1 MAKKFRTD
9 EIPVGKFTE
18 DWGGNKNNTIPAAP
32 DETNLLPY
40 SGEAVQKF
48 IKSYLQ
54 DHENNKIGHI
64 PPMTKDPDGFYHIRA
79 FANKNTY
86 NEWIAD
92 PDENQALKL
101 LDVTIPISDEQ
112 GVMNIVEL
120 TTASNQ
126 TNYVSID
133 GSVVLKMRFT
143 SQTYNPV
150 TGKYA
155 NTYEDG
161 MMTIQRRSS
170 ASDSWRTIGTMAIKS
185 VEADSDTYTDVD
197 ISGLLN
203 SGTCQLRIIV
213 TGDQTQS
220 TTTYV
225 VFQSVTKTELKLTFR
240 NEWQQ
245 PITGAAMSLLYTYT
259 GAVAKTLN
267 LKISGEG
274 GVRSVQ
280 YAVGKVEYTETP
292 NQFDVTDTEGDSV
305 KVMSHG
311 VHEIEAWLSV
321 DGTDVESEH
330 IVSQVMVV
338 SDPDNKTPYI
348 MLNQIVKSLVNWT
361 SVQFFQW
368 AIYNPGSDVLPVTF
382 KLTDIQE
389 VENYLFY
396 TEQQAQNGVVYTF
409 GNMIE
414 IESKETNFSAYML
427 FSTGEKYL
435 RDRISFN
442 VDNSQNF
449 APTDGADLIINPK
462 LRSNTETHPD
472 TIINTVSG
480 ENVPATFENFGFI
493 SDGWVEDN
501 NGIKCLRVP
510 SGRNITIDYETF
522 SDFIQTQK
530 TGSLTFEIDFATR
543 NITNEDEP
551 VLRMCSYTKD
561 NNPLG
566 WEMKATEACFMTLA
580 KVTRKNQDI
589 GYREGTRTK
598 VAVNLLY
605 NLSSTGQNYCR
616 IFVNGIINREINYA
630 TDDTFVQYVE
640 GKQTSQ
646 GIRIG
651 SSGADIDIYSIK
663 VYKKALTA
671 NDVRQNYMASLD
683 NSEEK
688 IAFRDSNS
696 ILNGNT
702 ISYDLVYEKYNVI
715 LWKGKYATYGNTKKD
730 KFNGT
735 LIIHIPGKPE
745 NSGTLYDMN
754 EKGQGTSSMLYF
766 WWNGQWGFNEDGY
779 WVDENGVNRGK
790 CYQLTNDV
798 PGALK
803 LVGKVNF
810 ASSAQ
815 SHKINT

>member
-1 MAKKFRTD
+1 ML
-9 EIPVGKFTE
+9 IC
-18 DWGGNKNNTIPAAP
+18 
-32 DETNLLPY
+32 
-40 SGEAVQKF
+40 
-48 IKSYLQ
+48 YLAL
-54 DHENNKIGHI
+54 E
-64 PPMTKDPDGFYHIRA
+64 
-79 FANKNTY
+79 KNT
-86 NEWIAD
+86 
-92 PDENQALKL
+92 
-101 LDVTIPISDEQ
+101 
-112 GVMNIVEL
+112 
-120 TTASNQ
+120 
-126 TNYVSID
+126 
-133 GSVVLKMRFT
+133 
-143 SQTYNPV
+143 
-150 TGKYA
+150 
-155 NTYEDG
+155 
-161 MMTIQRRSS
+161 
-170 ASDSWRTIGTMAIKS
+170 
-185 VEADSDTYTDVD
+185 
-197 ISGLLN
+197 
-203 SGTCQLRIIV
+203 C
-213 TGDQTQS
+213 
-220 TTTYV
+220 
-225 VFQSVTKTELKLTFR
+225 
-240 NEWQQ
+240 
-245 PITGAAMSLLYTYT
+245 
-259 GAVAKTLN
+259 
-267 LKISGEG
+267 
-274 GVRSVQ
+274 
-280 YAVGKVEYTETP
+280 
-292 NQFDVTDTEGDSV
+292 
-305 KVMSHG
+305 
-311 VHEIEAWLSV
+311 
-321 DGTDVESEH
+321 
-330 IVSQVMVV
+330 
-338 SDPDNKTPYI
+338 
-348 MLNQIVKSLVNWT
+348 
-361 SVQFFQW
+361 
-368 AIYNPGSDVLPVTF
+368 
-382 KLTDIQE
+382 
-389 VENYLFY
+389 
-396 TEQQAQNGVVYTF
+396 
-409 GNMIE
+409 
-414 IESKETNFSAYML
+414 
-427 FSTGEKYL
+427 
-435 RDRISFN
+435 SFN
-442 VDNSQNF
+442 IDNSQNF

-766 WWNGQWGFNEDGY
+766 MTL
-779 WVDENGVNRGK
+779 
-790 CYQLTNDV
+790 C
-798 PGALK
+798 
-803 LVGKVNF
+803 
-810 ASSAQ
+810 
-815 SHKINT
+815 

>member
-161 MMTIQRRSS
+161 TMTIQRRSS

-330 IVSQVMVV
+330 IVSQVMIV

-702 ISYDLVYEKYNVI
+702 ISYDLVYEKYNI
-715 LWKGKYATYGNTKKD
+715 D
-730 KFNGT
+730 
-735 LIIHIPGKPE
+735 
-745 NSGTLYDMN
+745 
-754 EKGQGTSSMLYF
+754 
-766 WWNGQWGFNEDGY
+766 
-779 WVDENGVNRGK
+779 
-790 CYQLTNDV
+790 DV
-798 PGALK
+798 PCPFSFMSYSVPLFSGFPGIWIIKVPLNLSF
-803 LVGKVNF
+803 LVF
-810 ASSAQ
+810 P
-815 SHKINT
+815 

>member
-86 NEWIAD
+86 NEWLAD

-161 MMTIQRRSS
+161 TMTIQRRSS

-348 MLNQIVKSLVNWT
+348 MLNKIVESLVNWT

-389 VENYLFY
+389 VENYLSY

-472 TIINTVSG
+472 TIINT
-480 ENVPATFENFGFI
+480 
-493 SDGWVEDN
+493 
-501 NGIKCLRVP
+501 
-510 SGRNITIDYETF
+510 
-522 SDFIQTQK
+522 
-530 TGSLTFEIDFATR
+530 
-543 NITNEDEP
+543 
-551 VLRMCSYTKD
+551 
-561 NNPLG
+561 
-566 WEMKATEACFMTLA
+566 
-580 KVTRKNQDI
+580 
-589 GYREGTRTK
+589 
-598 VAVNLLY
+598 
-605 NLSSTGQNYCR
+605 
-616 IFVNGIINREINYA
+616 
-630 TDDTFVQYVE
+630 
-640 GKQTSQ
+640 
-646 GIRIG
+646 
-651 SSGADIDIYSIK
+651 
-663 VYKKALTA
+663 
-671 NDVRQNYMASLD
+671 
-683 NSEEK
+683 
-688 IAFRDSNS
+688 
-696 ILNGNT
+696 
-702 ISYDLVYEKYNVI
+702 
-715 LWKGKYATYGNTKKD
+715 
-730 KFNGT
+730 
-735 LIIHIPGKPE
+735 
-745 NSGTLYDMN
+745 
-754 EKGQGTSSMLYF
+754 
-766 WWNGQWGFNEDGY
+766 
-779 WVDENGVNRGK
+779 
-790 CYQLTNDV
+790 
-798 PGALK
+798 
-803 LVGKVNF
+803 
-810 ASSAQ
+810 
-815 SHKINT
+815 

>member
-86 NEWIAD
+86 NEWLAD

-161 MMTIQRRSS
+161 TMTIQRRSS

-561 NNPLG
+561 P
-566 WEMKATEACFMTLA
+566 
-580 KVTRKNQDI
+580 Q
-589 GYREGTRTK
+589 
-598 VAVNLLY
+598 
-605 NLSSTGQNYCR
+605 
-616 IFVNGIINREINYA
+616 
-630 TDDTFVQYVE
+630 
-640 GKQTSQ
+640 
-646 GIRIG
+646 IR
-651 SSGADIDIYSIK
+651 
-663 VYKKALTA
+663 
-671 NDVRQNYMASLD
+671 N
-683 NSEEK
+683 
-688 IAFRDSNS
+688 
-696 ILNGNT
+696 
-702 ISYDLVYEKYNVI
+702 
-715 LWKGKYATYGNTKKD
+715 
-730 KFNGT
+730 
-735 LIIHIPGKPE
+735 
-745 NSGTLYDMN
+745 
-754 EKGQGTSSMLYF
+754 
-766 WWNGQWGFNEDGY
+766 
-779 WVDENGVNRGK
+779 
-790 CYQLTNDV
+790 
-798 PGALK
+798 
-803 LVGKVNF
+803 
-810 ASSAQ
+810 
-815 SHKINT
+815 

>member
-161 MMTIQRRSS
+161 TMTIQRRSS

-702 ISYDLVYEKYNVI
+702 ISYD
-715 LWKGKYATYGNTKKD
+715 
-730 KFNGT
+730 F
-735 LIIHIPGKPE
+735 
-745 NSGTLYDMN
+745 
-754 EKGQGTSSMLYF
+754 F
-766 WWNGQWGFNEDGY
+766 
-779 WVDENGVNRGK
+779 
-790 CYQLTNDV
+790 
-798 PGALK
+798 
-803 LVGKVNF
+803 
-810 ASSAQ
+810 
-815 SHKINT
+815 

>member
-745 NSGTLYDMN
+745 NSGTLYDL
-754 EKGQGTSSMLYF
+754 SLI
-766 WWNGQWGFNEDGY
+766 
-779 WVDENGVNRGK
+779 
-790 CYQLTNDV
+790 
-798 PGALK
+798 
-803 LVGKVNF
+803 
-810 ASSAQ
+810 
-815 SHKINT
+815 HI

>member
-735 LIIHIPGKPE
+735 F
-745 NSGTLYDMN
+745 T
-754 EKGQGTSSMLYF
+754 
-766 WWNGQWGFNEDGY
+766 
-779 WVDENGVNRGK
+779 
-790 CYQLTNDV
+790 
-798 PGALK
+798 
-803 LVGKVNF
+803 
-810 ASSAQ
+810 
-815 SHKINT
+815 

>member
-86 NEWIAD
+86 NEWLAD

-161 MMTIQRRSS
+161 TMTIQRRSS

-348 MLNQIVKSLVNWT
+348 MLNKIVESLVNWT

-389 VENYLFY
+389 VENYLSY

-493 SDGWVEDN
+493 SDGWVEDD

-510 SGRNITIDYETF
+510 IGRNIAIDYETF
-522 SDFIQTQK
+522 SDFIQAQK
-530 TGSLTFEIDFATR
+530 TGSLTFEIDYAIR
-543 NITNEDEP
+543 NVTNEDEP
-551 VLRMCSYTKD
+551 ILRMCSYTKD

-566 WEMKATEACFMTLA
+566 WEMKPIDACFMTQS
-580 KVTRKNQDI
+580 KVTRKNQDV
-589 GYREGTRTK
+589 GYNEGVRTK
-598 VAVNLLY
+598 IAVNLLY

-616 IFVNGIINREINYA
+616 IFLNGIINREINYA
-630 TDDTFVQYVE
+630 TDDTFVQYVD

-663 VYKKALTA
+663 VYKL
-671 NDVRQNYMASLD
+671 SL
-683 NSEEK
+683 
-688 IAFRDSNS
+688 
-696 ILNGNT
+696 
-702 ISYDLVYEKYNVI
+702 
-715 LWKGKYATYGNTKKD
+715 
-730 KFNGT
+730 
-735 LIIHIPGKPE
+735 IHI
-745 NSGTLYDMN
+745 
-754 EKGQGTSSMLYF
+754 
-766 WWNGQWGFNEDGY
+766 
-779 WVDENGVNRGK
+779 
-790 CYQLTNDV
+790 
-798 PGALK
+798 
-803 LVGKVNF
+803 
-810 ASSAQ
+810 
-815 SHKINT
+815 